1 MQSSKSQDINLIKN
15 LFKAKGNM
23 NLLDN
28 YRGQKVLG
36 KPVLIE
42 FVKFILVVLFWVGA
56 SFGAGAAAFIFI
68 ELILAKF
75 LPIQVVDVLRIFE
88 PLLVILTFIP
98 VNAMFLVLLERKLL
112 ALLTT
117 RLGPNRVGPN
127 GVFQTF
133 ADALKLLFKEDI
145 RPKEADKVLFTLAP
159 IIFFAPSVIMFLPIL
174 SVIVASQKNDL
185 WGKLNIES
193 SLLFVIAASSIGVIG
208 LILAGW
214 ASNNKYALL
223 GSLRSAAQAISYEI
237 PLILSLV
244 SFIIISGNLNL
255 KAISDGQS
263 QNFLDW
269 NILAGGALMA
279 DNINWFVL
287 PVQLIVFL
295 GIAFMF
301 YFCSLA
307 EVNRIPFDLPEA
319 ESELVSGYN
328 TEYSGMKFA
337 LFFLAEYTNLFI
349 TSILFS
355 ILFLGSTHSGILAL
369 DQFLANT
376 LKETLLGDLTW
387 ITNTFIIL
395 TKAYL
400 MVGVAIWIR
409 ATLPRFRSD
418 QLMGLAWKVLI
429 PISLLLILLAAI
441 CKTFTN

>member
-1 MQSSKSQDINLIKN
+1 MESSKSQDINLIKK

-28 YRGQKVLG
+28 YRGQKVTE

-42 FVKFILVVLFWVGA
+42 FIKFLLVVLFWIGT
-56 SFGAGAAAFIFI
+56 SFAAGSAFFVFV
-68 ELILAKF
+68 ELILSKI
-75 LPIQVVDVLRIFE
+75 LPSPIINVLRIFE

-98 VNAMFLVLLERKLL
+98 PNAMFLVLLERKLL

-145 RPKEADKVLFTLAP
+145 RPKDADKVLFSLAP
-159 IIFFAPSVIMFLPIL
+159 IIFFAPSVIMLLPIL
-174 SVIVASQKNDL
+174 SVIVSGAGL
-185 WGKLNIES
+185 WGKLNIEF
-193 SLLFVIAASSIGVIG
+193 SLLFVIATSSIGIIG

-223 GSLRSAAQAISYEI
+223 GSLRSVAQAISYEI

-244 SFIIISGNLNL
+244 AFILISGNLNL
-255 KAISDGQS
+255 KVISDGQS

-279 DNINWFVL
+279 DNINWFVF
-287 PVQLIVFL
+287 PFQLIVFL
-295 GIAFMF
+295 GMAFMF

-349 TSILFS
+349 TSMLFS
-355 ILFLGSTHSGILAL
+355 ILFLGSTHSGIFAL
-369 DQFLANT
+369 DQFFANT
-376 LKETLLGDLTW
+376 LKDTILGDLTW

-400 MVGVAIWIR
+400 MVALAIWIR

-429 PISLLLILLAAI
+429 PISLFLILLAAI